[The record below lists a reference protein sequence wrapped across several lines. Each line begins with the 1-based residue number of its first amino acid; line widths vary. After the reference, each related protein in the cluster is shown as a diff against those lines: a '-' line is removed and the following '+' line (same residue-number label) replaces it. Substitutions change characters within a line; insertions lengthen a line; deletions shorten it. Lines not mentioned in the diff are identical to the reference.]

1 MDVKLMYAIAAAVSI
16 GIGAAFAAIAMGKIG
31 KSAVEGMARQPEAS
45 RTILTAMLISC
56 ALVEALCIYA
66 LLVAILL
73 LSK

>member
-1 MDVKLMYAIAAAVSI
+1 MDVEVMYAIAAMVSI
-16 GIGAAFAAIAMGKIG
+16 GVGAAFASLAIGKIG

-45 RTILTAMLISC
+45 RTIQTAMLISC

-73 LSK
+73 VSK

>member
-1 MDVKLMYAIAAAVSI
+1 MYAIAAMVSI
-16 GIGAAFAAIAMGKIG
+16 GVGAAFASIAIGKIG
-31 KSAVEGMARQPEAS
+31 KSAVEGMTRQPEAS

-73 LSK
+73 LAK